1 MKTRTVDRSRIRLLA
16 EKAGIP
22 LTDAILKAYKKGAER
37 GLKPV
42 TVFAACPNSE
52 AVTRAAIRAAKL
64 NDAPI
69 KYAATLNQVDLDGGY
84 TGWTQ
89 EQFVSLVRDEV
100 ARTGFTGP
108 VIVALDHGGPWLK
121 DKQTTE
127 KWPLD
132 RAMQGVKDSL
142 AACIDAGYDLLHVD
156 PTVDRTLPKGQN
168 IDIQTVIERT
178 VDLITCAEKHRRS
191 LGMPRISYEVGTEE
205 VHGGLADMSVFR
217 TFLEGLKSGLK
228 KNGLEDVWPC
238 FVVGK
243 VGTDLHTTLFD
254 PKVAKTLVYEAGK
267 YGSFIKG
274 HYSDSV
280 DNPQDYPTSGMG
292 GANIGPEF
300 TEAEYCALKDMS
312 DKESQLAASG
322 VLASSSKVPQALEN
336 AVVASGRWE
345 KWRQPDETG
354 KPFGELTEARREWLV
369 RTGCRY
375 IWTDPGVLAARKN
388 LYANLSKAG
397 VDADSYVLDKIVE
410 VMNKYFEKF
419 NLKGT
424 IERIEK
430 ELEAGL

>member
-1 MKTRTVDRSRIRLLA
+1 MSHQTVDRSRVRVLA

-22 LTDAILKAYKKGAER
+22 LTDAVLKALKKGSDR

-42 TVFAACPNSE
+42 TLFAACPNSE
-52 AVTRAAIRAAKL
+52 AVTRAALRSALK

-89 EQFVSLVRDEV
+89 EQFVGLVRDEV
-100 ARTGFTGP
+100 ARIGLAGP

-121 DKQTTE
+121 DKQTIE
-127 KWPLD
+127 KWPLE

-142 AACIDAGYDLLHVD
+142 VACADAGYDLLHVD
-156 PTVDRTLPKGQN
+156 PTVDRSLPKGQI
-168 IDIQTVIERT
+168 IDIHVVVERT
-178 VDLITCAEKHRRS
+178 VELITHTERHRRAKG
-191 LGMPRISYEVGTEE
+191 LPRISYEVGTEE

-254 PKVAKTLVYEAGK
+254 PEVAKTLVYEASR

-312 DKESQLAASG
+312 DKEALLVASG
-322 VLASSSKVPQALEN
+322 KLASASGVPQALEN

-345 KWRQPDETG
+345 KWRQPDEMD
-354 KPFGELTEARREWLV
+354 KPFAQLTAARREWLV

-375 IWTDPGVLAARKN
+375 IWTDPGVLAAR
-388 LYANLSKAG
+388 
-397 VDADSYVLDKIVE
+397 
-410 VMNKYFEKF
+410 
-419 NLKGT
+419 
-424 IERIEK
+424 
-430 ELEAGL
+430 